1 MRNERPLACT
11 TENNLKNFIPF
22 TVLGNSDYAS
32 IIKNDRKALVV
43 GDSHIKRIRRND
55 FNKELKN
62 GKAMFRSF
70 SGANTKQ
77 LSHYILPRLVDDK
90 PDAAIIHVG
99 TNDILNNANHE
110 EIACNIIK
118 IGLNCKN
125 SSVNDV
131 AISSVLVK
139 KNPYLNPLIRR
150 VNDLLRDLCSMIG
163 FC

>member
-70 SGANTKQ
+70 SGADTKQ
-77 LSHYILPRLVDDK
+77 LGHYILPRLMDDK
-90 PDAAIIHVG
+90 
-99 TNDILNNANHE
+99 T
-110 EIACNIIK
+110 
-118 IGLNCKN
+118 
-125 SSVNDV
+125 
-131 AISSVLVK
+131 
-139 KNPYLNPLIRR
+139 
-150 VNDLLRDLCSMIG
+150 
-163 FC
+163 